1 MKRIV
6 MLRKNLVASSL
17 ILFLCGAAQADTL
30 FTPPLFDGGSDA
42 FECEL
47 ANVSSGD
54 RVVRI
59 QIIDADGIV
68 LSDSGDFI
76 LPAGRS
82 DFVAFQTRAE
92 LYCRFDVQA
101 GKDDYR
107 GSAAMFN
114 NSGSDFV
121 AVPAR

>member
-59 QIIDADGIV
+59 QIINADGIA

-82 DFVAFQTRAE
+82 DFVALSQTRAE

-101 GKDDYR
+101 GKGDYR
-107 GSAAMFN
+107 GSTAMFD
-114 NSGSDFV
+114 NSGS
-121 AVPAR
+121 